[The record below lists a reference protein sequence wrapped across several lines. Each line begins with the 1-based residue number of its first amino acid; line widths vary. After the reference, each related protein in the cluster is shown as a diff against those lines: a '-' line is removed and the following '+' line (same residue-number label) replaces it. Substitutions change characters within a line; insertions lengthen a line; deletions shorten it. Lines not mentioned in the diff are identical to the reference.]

1 MLDFTSALYLGMQH
15 PSNTLQPWQLL
26 TTGRPAVMNA
36 MTETSTVANDIAALQ
51 GCEAAVIASST
62 LHIFQ
67 DLFTMFDSR
76 QYTIHVDAGAY
87 PIAKWGIERAMLRGV
102 QVFQFQHHDVKHLRR
117 QLYRASR
124 DGFRPLVVADGLCPR
139 SGEPAP
145 VRELMAEVKKFQGR
159 LILDDT
165 QALGILG
172 HSPSAKYPFGLDGGG
187 SLRWHQVY
195 GPEVLLIS
203 SLAKGFGAPLATLS
217 GSEAMIRWFKRRSLT
232 RIHCS
237 PSSAANLQAAEN
249 ALRINRHNGDKLR
262 RRLYALI
269 NRFKNCLKYFGLSS
283 KDGQLPLQT
292 LRSIP
297 NVDAA
302 TLHNQ
307 MHYAGIRTLLLKG
320 CRHQGPQLG
329 FLITVRHKK
338 HEIEKTVQA
347 LAIAIEKVAPNPF
360 TLGETSC

>member
-15 PSNTLQPWQLL
+15 PSNTLQPWQSL

-36 MTETSTVANDIAALQ
+36 MTQTSTVANDIAALQ

-76 QYTIHVDAGAY
+76 QFTIHVDAGAY
-87 PIAKWGIERAMLRGV
+87 PIAKWGVERAMLRGV
-102 QVFQFQHHDVKHLRR
+102 QVFQFRHHDVKHLRR

-145 VRELMAEVKKFQGR
+145 VHELMAEVKKFRGR

-172 HSPSAKYPFGLDGGG
+172 HSPTAEYPFGRNGGG
-187 SLRWHQVY
+187 SLRWHRAY

-237 PSSAANLQAAEN
+237 PPSAANLQAAGN
-249 ALRINRHNGDKLR
+249 ALRINRLDGDRLR
-262 RRLYALI
+262 QQLYALV
-269 NRFKNCLKYFGLSS
+269 NQFKSLLKYFGLSS
-283 KDGQLPLQT
+283 KGGQLPLQT
-292 LRSIP
+292 LRPIP

-302 TLHNQ
+302 TLHDQ
-307 MHYAGIRTLLLKG
+307 LHRAGVLTLLLRG

-329 FLITVRHKK
+329 FLITTRHKK
-338 HEIEKTVQA
+338 YEIEKAVQA
-347 LAIAIEKVAPNPF
+347 LIIAIEKVAPNPF
-360 TLGETSC
+360 TLGGASC